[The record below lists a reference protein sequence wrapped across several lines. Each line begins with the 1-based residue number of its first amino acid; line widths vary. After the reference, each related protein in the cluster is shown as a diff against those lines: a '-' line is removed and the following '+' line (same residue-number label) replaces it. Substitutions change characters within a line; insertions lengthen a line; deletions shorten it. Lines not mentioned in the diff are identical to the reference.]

1 MQGETLT
8 FGSLFA
14 GIGGIDLGLEWAG
27 LRCRWQVE
35 RDEWRRGRLGLY
47 WPGVPKHDDVCTF
60 PPDDSED
67 WNVDLIAG
75 GFPCQDISNAG
86 RRAGIDGERSGLW
99 REFARIIRR
108 LRPRYVLVENAAAL
122 TVRGLGRVLGDL
134 AESGFD
140 AEWDCLPAAAFGAD
154 HIRDRIFILAHSNQ
168 ERPPVRG
175 VREDAPGEGSGGGD
189 RRGRGGRDPR
199 QERLGRPGQGASIL
213 PDPESRLAR
222 QLRRVEREG
231 RREEAGHLRW
241 PQGESR
247 VSRTADGVPDR
258 LHRNAALGDAVCP
271 PIAYWLGRRMIE
283 FHRSLEAADATPV

>member
-1 MQGETLT
+1 MT

-14 GIGGIDLGLEWAG
+14 GIGGMDLGLEWAG

-35 RDEWRRGRLGLY
+35 RDAWRRERLALY
-47 WPGVPKHDDVCTF
+47 WPNARRHDDVSTF
-60 PPDDSED
+60 LPDEKED
-67 WNVDLIAG
+67 WDVDLIAG

-99 REFARIIRR
+99 REFARIIRVV
-108 LRPRYVLVENAAAL
+108 RPRYVLVENAAAL

-168 ERPPVRG
+168 ERPALRG
-175 VREDAPGEGSGGGD
+175 LGEDAPGEGSGRGD

-199 QERLGRPGQGASIL
+199 KERLGRSGQSPSIL
-213 PDPESRLAR
+213 PHAESRLAR

-231 RREEAGHLRW
+231 RREAAGHLCW
-241 PQGESR
+241 PQGESG

-258 LHRNAALGDAVCP
+258 LHRNASLGDAVCP
-271 PIAYWLGRRMIE
+271 PIACWLGRRFIE
-283 FHRSLEAADATPV
+283 YHRRVGCHR